1 MIEWYQLLFSH
12 NQCPVFCLVT
22 NAPGSYDPPSTKK
35 HCGTAVF
42 SYFFGTRKAEVLNS
56 LIINTTAKAND
67 TTDILQ
73 TFR

>member
-42 SYFFGTRKAEVLNS
+42 SYFFVVEFASFS
-56 LIINTTAKAND
+56 LLVA
-67 TTDILQ
+67 
-73 TFR
+73 TFNHNFLRLLLLVPLLV